1 MIEKLKNLIKEL
13 ADKSG
18 FDEKRIWVGENSY
31 GEYEIEIDQEVWGN
45 CYFPEE
51 AENTIRCI
59 FKGISLCN
67 NTVKLPNGKY
77 LMAEANIDSEY
88 KEIIVGIQD
97 ENKYYLQDL
106 AVIGAEYHYEND
118 KVVIDDGKY
127 SIKIYSDETK
137 EDWQHEYTVKE
148 YTEE

>member
-1 MIEKLKNLIKEL
+1 
-13 ADKSG
+13 
-18 FDEKRIWVGENSY
+18 
-31 GEYEIEIDQEVWGN
+31 
-45 CYFPEE
+45 
-51 AENTIRCI
+51 
-59 FKGISLCN
+59 
-67 NTVKLPNGKY
+67 
-77 LMAEANIDSEY
+77 MAEANIDSEY